1 MEHWKKIAKVKEES
15 MRVIS
20 KDSNNLARRIAKL
33 SYIPEEED
41 KIKAHI
47 VEAAFFIYAYQLGTR
62 AFSAMIAAKNENPED
77 NRGIIEFLQIGLD
90 QLRTDELKRIEEVR
104 SAKDQHKSPEVK
116 HESAEGEGRADGAG
130 DPLSP

>member
-1 MEHWKKIAKVKEES
+1 MENWRGIAKVKEES

-33 SYIPEEED
+33 SYIPEELD

-62 AFSAMIAAKNENPED
+62 AFSAMIAAKNDNPED
-77 NRGIIEFLQIGLD
+77 SRGIIEFLQIGLD
-90 QLRTDELKRIEEVR
+90 KIREEELKRIEEVKN
-104 SAKDQHKSPEVK
+104 AKGQHKSPEVK
-116 HESAEGEGRADGAG
+116 HESAEGESGAGGAG